1 MDSRLTNDTAA
12 EDRPM
17 KSLAL
22 LISPR
27 AKNAYFND
35 YIDVAKAEL
44 AWLIGAQAIT
54 YTKIGAMD
62 FLEIEGS
69 EEQLPQ
75 LAALSFVYGIFEH
88 QNDQLVPL
96 PIIASF
102 ELHEDFVFGA
112 KFKGK
117 TNELLTQMLINVGL
131 QSIDYQSVSDVKL
144 LDPMCGRAT
153 TLLWGMR
160 YGMKSKGI
168 EQDAKALADIRQ
180 NVKKWCKVHR
190 QKHQFKEGFV
200 GSKANKQNNG
210 KFIDFSA
217 NNASMRIITGDS
229 TAACN
234 LLKGEKFHLLISDL
248 PYGVQHFTANK
259 TRNPLAVLKACAPD
273 WSESLKPKGV
283 MVLAFNRY
291 IPKRK
296 ELMAAFAEHRMQ
308 ALAFSASHRMSESI
322 VRDVVVLK
330 KLP

>member
-1 MDSRLTNDTAA
+1 
-12 EDRPM
+12 M

-22 LISPR
+22 LISPQ
-27 AKNAYFND
+27 AKNAFFSD

-44 AWLIGAQAIT
+44 TWLIGAQAIT

-62 FLEIEGS
+62 FFEIEGH

-75 LAALSFVYGIFEH
+75 LAALSFVYGIFER

-96 PIIASF
+96 PVNTSF

-112 KFKGK
+112 KYRGK

-160 YGMKSKGI
+160 FGMKTKGI
-168 EQDAKALADIRQ
+168 EQEAKALADIRQ

-190 QKHQFKEGFV
+190 QKHQFKEGYV
-200 GSKANKQNNG
+200 GSKADKQNRG
-210 KFIDFSA
+210 KFIDFAA
-217 NNASMRIITGDS
+217 NTASMRIITGDS
-229 TAACN
+229 ATACS

-248 PYGVQHFTANK
+248 PYGVQHFTTNK
-259 TRNPLAVLKACAPD
+259 TRNPLSVLKTCAHD
-273 WSESLKPKGV
+273 WSESLKPDGV

-291 IPKRK
+291 LPNRK
-296 ELMAAFAEHRMQ
+296 ELIAAFTDHRMQ
-308 ALAFSASHRMSESI
+308 ALDFSAPHRMSESI

-330 KLP
+330 RLP

>member
-1 MDSRLTNDTAA
+1 
-12 EDRPM
+12 M

-27 AKNAYFND
+27 AKSAFFND
-35 YIDVAKAEL
+35 YLDVAKAEL
-44 AWLIGAQAIT
+44 TWLIGAQEIT
-54 YTKIGAMD
+54 STKIGMMD
-62 FLEIEGS
+62 FLEVEVN

-88 QNDQLVPL
+88 RNDQLVPL
-96 PIIASF
+96 PLSPSF

-131 QSIDYQSVSDVKL
+131 QSIEYQSISDVKL

-168 EQDAKALADIRQ
+168 EQEARALADIRQ

-190 QKHQFKEGFV
+190 QKHQFTEGLI
-200 GSKANKQNNG
+200 GSKANKQNNAR
-210 KFIDFSA
+210 FIDFAA

-229 TAACN
+229 TAACS
-234 LLKGEKFHLLISDL
+234 LLNDEKFHLLISDL
-248 PYGVQHFTANK
+248 PYGIQHFSANK
-259 TRNPLAVLKACAPD
+259 TRNPLAVLKACAHD
-273 WSESLKPKGV
+273 WSESLKPDGV

-296 ELMAAFAEHRMQ
+296 ELIAAFADHHIQDLE
-308 ALAFSASHRMSESI
+308 FSASHRMSESI